1 MKKPRKPNAEAIAF
15 VDLLAAL
22 LPSLI
27 AGMRAIETKPKKEK
41 AA

>member
-1 MKKPRKPNAEAIAF
+1 MKKPKKTKAVAF

-27 AGMRAIETKPKKEK
+27 AGMRAIKTKE

>member
-1 MKKPRKPNAEAIAF
+1 MKKPKKPNAKAVAF

-27 AGMRAIETKPKKEK
+27 AGMRAIAKG
-41 AA
+41 

>member
-1 MKKPRKPNAEAIAF
+1 MKKPRKPNAEAVAF
-15 VDLLAAL
+15 VDRLAAL

-27 AGMRAIETKPKKEK
+27 AGMRAIREKEK

>member
-1 MKKPRKPNAEAIAF
+1 MKKPRKPNAKAVAF

-27 AGMRAIETKPKKEK
+27 AGMRAIKTKEK